1 MNSFITFNIKIT
13 FDRKGSV
20 ILSYEVITN
29 LTGKHDSEVI
39 SMTKRI
45 YAAATEW
52 KKGIL
57 NGTVDMNRTRELNI
71 KRSELLLKFQV

>member
-52 KKGIL
+52 KIKIL
-57 NGTVDMNRTRELNI
+57 NGPVDMKRTRELNI

>member
-1 MNSFITFNIKIT
+1 MIFSITFNILIILN
-13 FDRKGSV
+13 RQGSV

-52 KKGIL
+52 KIGIL
-57 NGTVDMNRTRELNI
+57 NGTVDIKRTKEFNI

>member
-1 MNSFITFNIKIT
+1 MIFSITFNIKII
-13 FDRKGSV
+13 FNRQGSV
-20 ILSYEVITN
+20 ILSYEIITN

-39 SMTKRI
+39 FMTKRI

-57 NGTVDMNRTRELNI
+57 NGTVDMKRTREFNI

>member
-52 KKGIL
+52 KNGIL
-57 NGTVDMNRTRELNI
+57 NGTVDMKRTREFNI